1 MRNIFLIILI
11 ALFSLSCSGNAE
23 RAFKLFLKGKEAYS
37 KKELDKAKRYF
48 EEASELDENLLN
60 ARLMLSK
67 IFYFRRNFNDALKE
81 INSIIEVEK
90 NHVSSLFWK
99 ARVLAVMVKKTESD
113 IKKSDS
119 EAMRCLQR
127 VLELDSHHISA
138 RNLLAL
144 FYEKNKMYKEALNEY
159 SRALEEEESL
169 INTRA
174 NLSILYYRMGLKDK
188 SLQQIEM
195 AIGIADIIQLDKKN
209 LLLIREEVQQ

>member
-1 MRNIFLIILI
+1 M

-37 KKELDKAKRYF
+37 QKELDKAKRYF
-48 EEASELDENLLN
+48 EEASKLDENLLN

-127 VLELDSHHISA
+127 VLELDNHHISA

-159 SRALEEEESL
+159 GRALEEEESL

-188 SLQQIEM
+188 SIQQIER

>member
-1 MRNIFLIILI
+1 M

-48 EEASELDENLLN
+48 EEASKLDENLLN

-127 VLELDSHHISA
+127 VLELDNHHISA

-159 SRALEEEESL
+159 GRALEEEESL

-188 SLQQIEM
+188 SIQQIER